1 MLDYGLAFNL
11 TMYFGNEDNY
21 VPWKAFLDCL
31 DFIRG
36 MLSKSSAYV
45 LLEVSFFNNS
55 ISFSFFLKL
64 YLLLL

>member
-45 LLEVSFFNNS
+45 LLEVRFFQQFHSFLS
-55 ISFSFFLKL
+55 YIW
-64 YLLLL
+64 YEAILL